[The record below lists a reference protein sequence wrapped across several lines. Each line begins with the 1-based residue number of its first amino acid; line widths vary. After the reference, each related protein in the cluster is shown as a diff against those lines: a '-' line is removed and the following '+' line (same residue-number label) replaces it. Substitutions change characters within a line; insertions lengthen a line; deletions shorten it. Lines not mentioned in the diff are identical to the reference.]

1 MSSKI
6 NGQTLAPLVL
16 VWYFTDGD
24 PIDNDYLDVGLS
36 CWNTVLT
43 AELLGIQTGFCACF
57 DKNYLKDFLGIE
69 GEPAV
74 MAGFGFS
81 QSTITNHEKHQD
93 NPRPSIS
100 DIIV

>member
-1 MSSKI
+1 MLGFNPAPWLTEQQAAILDKTIDRCSHNPRPGNKI
-6 NGQTLAPLVL
+6 CSQKTR
-16 VWYFTDGD
+16 TR
-24 PIDNDYLDVGLS
+24 
-36 CWNTVLT
+36 
-43 AELLGIQTGFCACF
+43 Q
-57 DKNYLKDFLGIE
+57 NYLKDFLGIE